1 MADDTTIEL
10 SDFGAIAMSI
20 KPILALHEVPEEH
33 HYSIVSD
40 VIFEFAN
47 FLDTKTGSNFHE
59 GVYPLLDDYVEKLSQ
74 PVPMRDY
81 LVASIKMNFGKRSF
95 EANILKSQLGNK
107 EHLMFDLE
115 VDLGVRGLPE
125 IDDVIDADKR
135 FSALKTKLGGIE
147 SIDFTSAQ
155 DTGDENWLSVPL
167 SGSEYGDFEENL
179 SGLADCIRK
188 VARQWL

>member
-1 MADDTTIEL
+1 MADNTTIEL

-47 FLDTKTGSNFHE
+47 FLDTKTGSTFHE
-59 GVYPLLDDYVEKLSQ
+59 GVYSLLDDYVEKLSQ
-74 PVPMRDY
+74 PVPMHDY
-81 LVASIKMNFGKRSF
+81 LVASVKINFGKRSF

-115 VDLGVRGLPE
+115 VDLGVRGLRE
-125 IDDVIDADKR
+125 IDAVIDADKR
-135 FSALKTKLGGIE
+135 FSERATKLGGIE
-147 SIDFTSAQ
+147 SIDFTPAQ
-155 DTGDENWLSVPL
+155 GTDDESCLSVPM
-167 SGSEYGDFEENL
+167 SGSKYGEFEENL
-179 SGLADCIRK
+179 SGLAECIRK
-188 VARQWL
+188 VAKQWL